1 MSSKKHPLLRKSKMC
16 RFLNLKSFGVAF
28 SLFFSLLMVI
38 QLGYAQVRTVGVS
51 EGDWF
56 KYGFTLDWDYELNAT
71 AEDFIFADFLQG
83 DWVTLTIQD
92 VTATNVT
99 GQFMIHFE
107 NGTEKLLTGSVD
119 LVTGE
124 GDLRNWLI
132 SADLT
137 ANDSLYATEI
147 NEKINETITQEYQW
161 GFTETNHLVY
171 SYSFTSEEDYSI
183 LCLDLYWDREMG
195 ILTEMSFEAE
205 VLQNGTLMDGSA
217 SWMLTEYNL
226 ELVSEFTQ
234 QTFIL
239 LIVGVTLMISMFK
252 IKGNYRLTP

>member
-1 MSSKKHPLLRKSKMC
+1 MF
-16 RFLNLKSFGVAF
+16 RFLNLKSFYVAF
-28 SLFFSLLMVI
+28 SLLFSVLI
-38 QLGYAQVRTVGVS
+38 IFQLGFAQVRTVGVS

-92 VTATNVT
+92 VTGTNIT
-99 GQFMIHFE
+99 GQFTIHIE

-119 LVTGE
+119 LATGE

-132 SADLT
+132 SADLN

-147 NEKINETITQEYQW
+147 DEKINETLTKIYSW
-161 GFTETNHLVY
+161 GSTETNHLVY
-171 SYSFTSEEDYSI
+171 SYNFSSEEDYSL
-183 LCLDLYWDREMG
+183 LCLDLYWDREIG

-217 SWMLTEYNL
+217 SWILTEYNL
-226 ELVSEFTQ
+226 EHIPEFTQ
-234 QTFIL
+234 QNFF
-239 LIVGVTLMISMFK
+239 LIIVAVTLTISILK
-252 IKGNYRLTP
+252 IKGNYRV

>member
-1 MSSKKHPLLRKSKMC
+1 MC
-16 RFLNLKSFGVAF
+16 RFLNLKCFGVT
-28 SLFFSLLMVI
+28 FSLLFSVLIII

-56 KYGFTLDWDYELNAT
+56 RYGFTLDWDYELNAT

-92 VTATNVT
+92 VTGTNVT
-99 GQFMIHFE
+99 GQFTIHFE

-132 SADLT
+132 SADLN

-147 NEKINETITQEYQW
+147 DEKINETLTQVHPW
-161 GFTETNHLVY
+161 GSTETNHLVY
-171 SYSFTSEEDYSI
+171 SYNFSIEDDYSI
-183 LCLDLYWDREMG
+183 LHLDLYWDREVG

-205 VLQNGTLMDGSA
+205 ILQNGTLMDGSA

-226 ELVSEFTQ
+226 ENIPEFTQ
-234 QTFIL
+234 QTFIF
-239 LIVGVTLMISMFK
+239 LIVSVTLMISIMK
-252 IKGNYRLTP
+252 IKENYRAVPS

>member
-1 MSSKKHPLLRKSKMC
+1 MF
-16 RFLNLKSFGVAF
+16 RFLNMKSFYVAF
-28 SLFFSLLMVI
+28 SLLFSVLI
-38 QLGYAQVRTVGVS
+38 IFQLGFAQVRTVGVS

-92 VTATNVT
+92 VTGTNVT
-99 GQFMIHFE
+99 GQFTIHFE

-119 LVTGE
+119 LATGE

-132 SADLT
+132 SADLN
-137 ANDSLYATEI
+137 ANDSLYASEI
-147 NEKINETITQEYQW
+147 DEKINETLIQVYPW
-161 GFTETNHLVY
+161 GSTETNHLLY
-171 SYSFTSEEDYSI
+171 SYNFSSEEDYSI
-183 LCLDLYWDREMG
+183 LCLDLYWDREIG
-195 ILTEMSFEAE
+195 ILTELSFEAE

-226 ELVSEFTQ
+226 EYIPEFSQ
-234 QTFIL
+234 QTFIII
-239 LIVGVTLMISMFK
+239 IVAVTLMISILK
-252 IKGNYRLTP
+252 IKGNYRVRSSH